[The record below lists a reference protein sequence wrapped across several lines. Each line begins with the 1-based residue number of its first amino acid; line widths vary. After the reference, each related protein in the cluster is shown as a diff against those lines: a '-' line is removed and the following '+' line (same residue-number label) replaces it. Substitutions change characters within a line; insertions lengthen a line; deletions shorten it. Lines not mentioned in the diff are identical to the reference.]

1 MQTLKLKT
9 LVYWRFIPSHYLGF
23 VDNYNK
29 EKVICAN
36 KNTPTTIITKTTK
49 TTTTKIFLLFQRQY
63 IYMLEKERTLVIYS
77 FAEKNSLFV
86 WFMLE

>member
-63 IYMLEKERTLVIYS
+63 IYMLEKEHTLVIYS

>member
-9 LVYWRFIPSHYLGF
+9 LVYWQFIPSHYLGF

-29 EKVICAN
+29 EKVICTN

-77 FAEKNSLFV
+77 FAEKNSLFI

>member
-29 EKVICAN
+29 EKVICTN

-49 TTTTKIFLLFQRQY
+49 TITTKIFLLFQRQY

>member
-29 EKVICAN
+29 EKVICTN

-63 IYMLEKERTLVIYS
+63 IYIC
-77 FAEKNSLFV
+77 
-86 WFMLE
+86 

>member
-1 MQTLKLKT
+1 MQALKLKT

-29 EKVICAN
+29 EKVICTN

-77 FAEKNSLFV
+77 FAEKNSLFI

>member
-29 EKVICAN
+29 EKVICTN

-77 FAEKNSLFV
+77 FAEKNSLFI

>member
-29 EKVICAN
+29 EKVICTN

>member
-29 EKVICAN
+29 EKVICTN

-77 FAEKNSLFV
+77 FAEKSSLFI

>member
-77 FAEKNSLFV
+77 FAEKNSLFI